1 MQTISRHRRSIA
13 IAAALCGCLATSA
26 LAGEP
31 VQLFNGKNL
40 RGWHAYL
47 SQHGVAKQDVWS
59 VQDGLL
65 ICTGE
70 PMGYLYTDQEFE
82 SFKLVVEWR
91 WAPGKK
97 AGNNGVLMRI
107 NGEPRPLPRCLEAQL
122 QSGSAGD
129 LYGFHGMS
137 MDGDAARKIDVEGRA
152 FTGRIQGVRKMR
164 GNEKPVGEWNRFDV
178 VLDGSNLTVSVNGEK
193 VNEAVD
199 CDVLAGPVGI
209 QSEGGEIHF
218 RKIELTPID

>member
-1 MQTISRHRRSIA
+1 
-13 IAAALCGCLATSA
+13 

-31 VQLFNGKNL
+31 LQLFNGKNL

-47 SQHGVAKQDVWS
+47 SEHGLTKRDVWS

-65 ICTGE
+65 VCKGE
-70 PMGYLYTDQEFE
+70 PMGYLYTAQKFE

-91 WAPGKK
+91 WAPGKQ

-107 NGEPRPLPRCLEAQL
+107 SGAPQPLPRCIEAQL
-122 QSGSAGD
+122 KSGDAGA
-129 LYGFHGMS
+129 LYGFHGMA
-137 MDGDAARKIDVEGRA
+137 MDGDAARKIDSQGSP
-152 FTGRIQGVRKMR
+152 FTGRIQGVKKMS
-164 GNEKPVGEWNRFDV
+164 GKENAVGEWNRYEI

-199 CDVLAGPVGI
+199 CEVLDGPVGI

-218 RKIELTPID
+218 RKIELTPIE